1 MRYKCLILRK
11 IDIEG
16 FKSFAKKTQF
26 LIKDGITGVVG
37 PNGSGKSNIADA
49 IRWVLGEQS
58 SKNLRGSKM
67 EDVIFNGTQSRA
79 KKAFCEV
86 TLYFEEC
93 EKLQDYT
100 EVAVSRR
107 MYRSGES
114 EYILNGTSV
123 RLRDVLELFRDTGIG
138 KEGYS
143 IIGQG
148 RVDEIL
154 SSKPTARRRVFE
166 EAAGIAKY
174 RSRKE
179 EAERKLDKTQENL
192 VRVEDIAAEIGTR
205 LPSMSEQ
212 ATRTKTY
219 VTSYERL
226 KILEANVFLAN
237 SETDRQKLDKAQQE
251 LNGINAELACAGSE
265 FEDAENKISLARQ
278 DWEKLNELSGK
289 LQEQIGE
296 QSAELERLKGDRRVV
311 EAEVL
316 TLKNDIETLAK
327 EEEQGDEYKLAITR
341 EIEELKQENE
351 QKSNFVCELDK
362 KIADIAREI
371 EQGLELTDSSKLRL
385 TEISAKKLEISD
397 EITEKKT
404 EISRVS
410 QERQNADARQDDLE
424 SRIAMATMEADIH
437 IESLEAEKKSV
448 QELDEQKQDVHE
460 QLNENTSTLLKSKEE
475 IAKLREAGEN
485 IKRTIDKA
493 GAQRKMLIALSNEY
507 EGYSDSVKNLMKHKN
522 EGINL
527 MGTLAE
533 LINVSKKYE
542 TAVETA
548 LGGALQNVVVPD
560 ESHAKRAISLLREKR
575 LGRVT
580 FLPVE
585 ALRVN
590 YLSNKELEC
599 EEMDGFM
606 AVASEAVDCSQEVA
620 PAVDFLLARTIIVR
634 DMDSA
639 VKIMKKCHYGFR
651 AVTLEGDIVRPGGV
665 MTGGSSNKRDYGLL
679 SRSRNIE
686 DLGAQIDD
694 AKKRLEQNE
703 AQIERIAEDLDI
715 CKARNENLMSELKDI
730 EISRAEVGERV
741 LSCERLVAYAKEQEQ
756 ALSGELEEFL
766 EGASK
771 LSDVINKLEDELA
784 QMEQALSKLTEEGL
798 DLDEKIH
805 KTSSNMT
812 KVSEDLSELRI
823 TRAERSKECESLVS
837 NIERL
842 ERDEKRILSAARDR
856 DSRLKSL
863 SEQVLICDTNIQ
875 SISEQV
881 SQKEQEI
888 AKVGEV
894 RMRVEE
900 QRPLKKQEFEEL
912 EARFADYISNK
923 EKLTEKRFKLES
935 QVERLTLSLETT
947 QNRLWDEYEMTLSI
961 CRELAYA
968 EFNLAE
974 GAREADGLKKVIREL
989 GPVNPTAVEEY
1000 EELKARYD
1008 ELCTQRDDLLK
1019 AKEDLNSVID
1029 QLMEKMKTSFKEKF
1043 DSINTHFSRIY
1054 TELFGGGRAYLN
1066 FEEGDIMECGIDIH
1080 AEPPGKKL
1088 QNISLLSGGERALT
1102 AIALLFA
1109 MLTINP
1115 SPLCLLDEI
1124 DAPLDEANVVRL
1136 GNYIS
1141 NLDCSQFLVITH
1153 RKPTMAICDTLYGV
1167 AMEERGISS
1176 LVSVRMNESA

>member
-1 MRYKCLILRK
+1 MILRK

-16 FKSFAKKTQF
+16 FKSFAKKTEF

-86 TLYFEEC
+86 TLHFEEC

-192 VRVEDIAAEIGTR
+192 IRVEDIAAEIGTR

-237 SETDRQKLDKAQQE
+237 SETDRAKLEKANGE

-265 FEDAENKISLARQ
+265 FEDAENKISQAREE
-278 DWEKLNELSGK
+278 WEKLNELSGN

-296 QSAELERLKGDRRVV
+296 QSAELERFKGDRRVV
-311 EAEVL
+311 EAEVQ
-316 TLKNDIETLAK
+316 TLKNDIEGLET
-327 EEEQGDEYKLAITR
+327 EEQKGDEYKLAITR
-341 EIEELKQENE
+341 EIEELKSENE
-351 QKSNFVCELDK
+351 QKSEYVRELDA
-362 KIADIAREI
+362 KISNISREI
-371 EQGLELTDSSKLRL
+371 EQSLEATDTNKLRL
-385 TEISAKKLEISD
+385 TEISAKKIEISD

-410 QERQNADARQDDLE
+410 QERQNADVRRDDLE
-424 SRIAMATMEADIH
+424 SRIAMATAEADIH
-437 IESLEAEKKSV
+437 VESLTAEQKLA
-448 QELDEQKQDVHE
+448 QELDEEKQDVHA
-460 QLNENTSTLLKSKEE
+460 QLNENTSNLLKGKDE
-475 IAKLREAGEN
+475 IGKLREIGEN
-485 IKRTIDKA
+485 IKRTMDKA

-507 EGYSDSVKNLMKHKN
+507 EGYSDSVKNLMRHKN
-522 EGINL
+522 EGIEL

-533 LINVSKKYE
+533 LINVSEKFE

-560 ESHAKRAISLLREKR
+560 EGHAKRAISLLREKR

-580 FLPVE
+580 FLPVG

-599 EEMDGFM
+599 EDMDGFM
-606 AVASEAVDCSQEVA
+606 AVASEAVDCTDDVA

-639 VKIMKKCHYGFR
+639 VKIMKKCNYGFR

-686 DLGAQIDD
+686 NLGEQIGN
-694 AKKRLEQNE
+694 ARVKLEQNE
-703 AQIERIAEDLDI
+703 REIENLTEELDI
-715 CKARNENLMSELKDI
+715 CKGRNEALMHELKDI
-730 EISRAEVGERV
+730 EIRQAEVRERV
-741 LSCERLVAYAKEQEQ
+741 LSCQRLVNYAKEQEQ
-756 ALSGELEEFL
+756 ALSGELDEFL

-771 LSDVINKLEDELA
+771 LSDVIEKLEDELYA
-784 QMEQALSKLTEEGL
+784 MEEILQGLNQEGL
-798 DLDEKIH
+798 DLDEQIH
-805 KTSSNMT
+805 ATSSNMT
-812 KVSEDLSELRI
+812 RVSGDLAEFRI
-823 TRAERSKECESLVS
+823 ARAERSKECESLVS

-863 SEQVLICDTNIQ
+863 LTQVQLCDENIKN
-875 SISEQV
+875 ISADIV
-881 SQKEQEI
+881 QKEEEI
-888 AKVGEV
+888 EKVSAIRAEI
-894 RMRVEE
+894 ET

-912 EARFADYISNK
+912 ESKFADYLSNK
-923 EKLTEKRFKLES
+923 EKLTEKKFKLEA
-935 QVERLTLSLETT
+935 QVERLSLSLENS
-947 QNRLWDEYEMTLSI
+947 QNRLWDEYEMTLAI
-961 CRELAYA
+961 CRELVCN
-968 EFNLAE
+968 EFNVVE
-974 GAREADGLKKVIREL
+974 GSREADGLKRVIREL
-989 GPVNPTAVEEY
+989 GPVNPSAVEEY
-1000 EELKARYD
+1000 EELKMRHD

-1019 AKEDLNSVID
+1019 AREDLNSVID
-1029 QLMEKMKTSFKEKF
+1029 QLMEKMKISFKDKF
-1043 DSINTHFSRIY
+1043 DSINSHFARIY

-1141 NLDCSQFLVITH
+1141 SLTCSQFLVITH

-1176 LVSVRMNESA
+1176 LVSVRMNESS